1 MGHACEISNLKIL
14 ILNIPDR
21 RNIESEINVLDRLA
35 HSMYAQWRGY

>member
-21 RNIESEINVLDRLA
+21 RNIESKINIPNRLA
-35 HSMYAQWRGY
+35 HPMYAR